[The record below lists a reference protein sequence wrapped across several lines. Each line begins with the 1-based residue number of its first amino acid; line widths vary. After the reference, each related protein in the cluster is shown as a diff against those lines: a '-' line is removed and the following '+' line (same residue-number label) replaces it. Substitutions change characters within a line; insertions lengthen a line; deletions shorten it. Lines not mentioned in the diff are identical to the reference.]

1 MDRFIPDMYVKS
13 IFDIDYKA
21 LKKRGI
27 KCILFDL
34 DNTIAPLHIPIP
46 DKEVKDLFSDLNLL
60 KLKVIILSNASKSRV
75 EPFKEKLN
83 VDSSYRSYKP
93 FKKKYKKIMDM
104 YGFKDNEIA
113 CIGDQLLTDIY
124 GANHLNLLSILV
136 NPISHDDYW
145 ISKVNRFV
153 EGKIYKIL
161 EKRGLFQIGK
171 YYD

>member
-13 IFDIDYKA
+13 IFEINFKS

-34 DNTIAPLHIPIP
+34 DNTIAPLHIPVP
-46 DKEVKDLFSDLNLL
+46 DKELKDLFADLEIL
-60 KLKVIILSNASKSRV
+60 KIKAIILSNAGKGRV

-83 VDSSYRSYKP
+83 VDSSYHSQKP
-93 FKKKYKKIMDM
+93 FKKKYKKIMDI

-124 GANHLNLLSILV
+124 GANRMGFLSILV
-136 NPISHDDYW
+136 NPISHEDYLPTK
-145 ISKVNRFV
+145 INRFF
-153 EGKIYKIL
+153 EQKLFAIL
-161 EKRGLFQIGK
+161 EKRGLFKIGD
-171 YYD
+171 YYE